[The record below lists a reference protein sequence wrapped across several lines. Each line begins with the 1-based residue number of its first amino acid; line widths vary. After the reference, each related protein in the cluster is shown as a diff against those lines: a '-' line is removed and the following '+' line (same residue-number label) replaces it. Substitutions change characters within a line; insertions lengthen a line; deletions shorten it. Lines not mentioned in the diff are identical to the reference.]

1 MRLIFIYSSSFVIHS
16 FLLASLYIEI
26 MGAKSSKAAVV
37 IDPSKAN
44 IYDTFSNYQDA
55 TATDD
60 VADDDHVDEHDDVC
74 ASEVMR
80 TTSSTCSPG

>member
-1 MRLIFIYSSSFVIHS
+1 MVEKKPIAVRAVKEVLIRR
-16 FLLASLYIEI
+16 AMQKARE
-26 MGAKSSKAAVV
+26 GETGKS
-37 IDPSKAN
+37 
-44 IYDTFSNYQDA
+44 